1 MMKYF
6 FLDVQGHSLELCPEN
21 NTLIQIQGTR
31 ITKSELVVDEDTS
44 IRCNPL
50 HKDHKINSG
59 VFDSSKIAI
68 HTISI
73 NKNEEDEFFKLK
85 GKIMEKDKLL
95 VDSLT
100 SHPRMIR
107 YLGTYF
113 NSTKLEACLITDFF
127 AGCTMKVIYK
137 YINEFLYQCLYHTI
151 MAFWIFGISMLDL

>member
-1 MMKYF
+1 MF
-6 FLDVQGHSLELCPEN
+6 FSDVQGHSLELCPEN

-31 ITKSELVVDEDTS
+31 ITRSELVVDEDTS

-50 HKDHKINSG
+50 HKDHKIHSG

-68 HTISI
+68 HKISI

-113 NSTKLEACLITDFF
+113 NLTKLEACLITDFF

-137 YINEFLYQCLYHTI
+137 YRNGLLYQCLYFTI
-151 MAFWIFGISMLDL
+151 PFPDYANDDFLDV

>member
-1 MMKYF
+1 M
-6 FLDVQGHSLELCPEN
+6 
-21 NTLIQIQGTR
+21 T
-31 ITKSELVVDEDTS
+31 VDDDTT

-50 HKDHKINSG
+50 NRDHKIKSG

-68 HTISI
+68 HVLSI
-73 NKNEEDEFFKLK
+73 NSNNIEKDFFKLK
-85 GKIMEKDKLL
+85 GTIMEKDKLL

-127 AGCTMKVIYK
+127 AGCTMEVGF
-137 YINEFLYQCLYHTI
+137 E
-151 MAFWIFGISMLDL
+151 